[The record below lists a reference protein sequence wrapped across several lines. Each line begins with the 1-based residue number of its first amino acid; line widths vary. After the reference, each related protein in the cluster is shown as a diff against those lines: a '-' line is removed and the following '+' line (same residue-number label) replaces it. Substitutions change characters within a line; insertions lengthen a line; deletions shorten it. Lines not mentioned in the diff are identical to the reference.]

1 MPSATQT
8 AHPQMGSLIAGDF
21 PRRFATITIAAGQAL
36 AAGSV
41 LGEVTVS
48 EEYKLSEAA
57 AGDGSEKPSVVLWE
71 AVDTTEGAAP
81 AEAMLTGDLRASAL
95 TLGAGHTVA
104 SVRKALRPFSLFV
117 HG

>member
-21 PRRFATITIAAGQAL
+21 PRRFATVTIAAGQAL

-41 LGEVTVS
+41 LGEVTAS
-48 EEYKLSEAA
+48 EEFKLSEAT

-71 AVDTTEGAAP
+71 AVNTTEGAAP
-81 AEAMLTGDLRASAL
+81 AEAMLTGDLRGSAL
-95 TLGAGHTVA
+95 ILGAGHTVV

-117 HG
+117 QG